1 MKASSLP
8 LLSCPYCRGELAFQG
23 QPEGDRFRRGHL
35 VCQQCQRRFPI
46 KAGIPHFIKYDEL
59 IGLNRKYARVYD
71 LISPFY
77 DADFFISDYVRRQ
90 FLPAGEDKG
99 RREVVDRLEIAPGS
113 RILETGIGTG
123 SNVPYLSAAAPGLEI
138 FGLDIAPRM
147 LQQCTRRQRN
157 WDVELE
163 LFLAKSEAL
172 PYQDETFDVVFHVGG
187 INAFSGK
194 GQAIAEMIRVAKPG
208 TRIVIVDEVEEVASD
223 ARLLSKLGLLLFF
236 GRRLTEE
243 IYSFRFE
250 ELLELIPEAMTE
262 AAQRT
267 IWEGKGYLLEFRK
280 P

>member
-1 MKASSLP
+1 MKISSLS
-8 LLSCPYCRGELAFQG
+8 LLSCPYCGGELAVEG
-23 QPEGDRFRRGHL
+23 QHEGNHLLHGHL

-46 KAGIPHFIKYDEL
+46 KAGIPHFIRNDEL
-59 IGLNRKYARVYD
+59 SGLNRKYARLYN

-77 DADFFISDYVRRQ
+77 DANFFIANYVRRQ
-90 FLPAGEDKG
+90 FFPAGEEQA
-99 RREVVDRLEIAPGS
+99 RREVADRLEIAPGN
-113 RILETGIGTG
+113 RILETGIGSGANIPFLLTE
-123 SNVPYLSAAAPGLEI
+123 APGLEI
-138 FGLDIAPRM
+138 FGMDIAPRM
-147 LQQCTRRQRN
+147 LQQCRRRQQN

-194 GQAIAEMIRVAKPG
+194 EQAIAEMIRVARPG
-208 TRIVIVDEVEEVASD
+208 TRIVIADEVEEVATEAS
-223 ARLLSKLGLLLFF
+223 LLSRLSVLLFF

-243 IYSFRFE
+243 IYSFRPD
-250 ELLELIPEAMTE
+250 ELLELIPKALTE
-262 AAQRT
+262 VELRT